1 VALTA
6 ASRATEI
13 SLTKAFADLAGT
25 FETRM
30 VIPGSIV
37 VLVTGMVTAL
47 VGDVAL
53 FGPLQ
58 NAPAWPLVGL
68 VLFIAINL
76 LVPTV
81 FLPRGK
87 LFGKALDE
95 AKTRGAVTQGLRLA
109 FADPVVAFAHQVEL
123 AGVALIIALMVL
135 KPF

>member
-1 VALTA
+1 
-6 ASRATEI
+6 
-13 SLTKAFADLAGT
+13 
-25 FETRM
+25 M

-37 VLVTGMVTAL
+37 VLVTGIGAAL

-68 VLFIAINL
+68 VVFIGINL
-76 LVPTV
+76 LVPSV

-87 LFGKALDE
+87 QFGEALDE
-95 AKTRGAVTQGLRLA
+95 ATTRGAVTRRLRLA
-109 FADPVVAFAHQVEL
+109 FAYPVAVLAHRVEL